1 MYANAIMR
9 NLYHLH
15 GNVQLHMRCENWGAL
30 ELKKKQTKKKTKI
43 NKEQFDIY

>member
-30 ELKKKQTKKKTKI
+30 EQQKKYKI